1 MCSKGVLR
9 HGADC
14 VGQENFEYGFY
25 GNYQSIHFCR
35 PGLSSLVCE
44 GIAMNLHLLTGI
56 GVLLLLVV
64 VSAYR
69 DALRNEAIGSF
80 RAHSRKFPPA
90 DWND

>member
-1 MCSKGVLR
+1 
-9 HGADC
+9 
-14 VGQENFEYGFY
+14 
-25 GNYQSIHFCR
+25 
-35 PGLSSLVCE
+35 
-44 GIAMNLHLLTGI
+44 MNLHVLTGI

-80 RAHSRKFPPA
+80 RGHSRKFPPV